1 MSTLKR
7 YTISCSSDGEVNVQA
22 LYVWGQFGVK
32 TWLPITKRE
41 AEKMIL
47 MCLGENKCSH
57 CDAQVHLVEIKRT
70 RETLLQFFN
79 KPEK

>member
-7 YTISCSSDGEVNVQA
+7 YAVSCSSDGEVNVQA
-22 LYVWGQFGVK
+22 LYVWGQFGTK
-32 TWLPITKRE
+32 TCLPITKRE

-47 MCLGENKCSH
+47 VCLGENKCGH
-57 CDAQVHLVEIKRT
+57 CDAQVHLIEVKRT
-70 RETLLQFFN
+70 KETLLQFFN